1 MPRPELRREPLGRD
15 TRSRAALAASRVG
28 VAIKVSSDGDI
39 GFFRGGDKLLQAMT
53 EATLLRR
60 LGEPEEV
67 AAAALF
73 LASDQASYIT
83 GETLGVSGG
92 MGIGG

>member
-1 MPRPELRREPLGRD
+1 MSSRPDRSERRCWKP
-15 TRSRAALAASRVG
+15 AVAS
-28 VAIKVSSDGDI
+28 
-39 GFFRGGDKLLQAMT
+39 GGDKILRAMT
-53 EATLLRR
+53 DATLLRR

-73 LASDQASYIT
+73 LASDQAAYIT

-92 MGIGG
+92 MGVGG